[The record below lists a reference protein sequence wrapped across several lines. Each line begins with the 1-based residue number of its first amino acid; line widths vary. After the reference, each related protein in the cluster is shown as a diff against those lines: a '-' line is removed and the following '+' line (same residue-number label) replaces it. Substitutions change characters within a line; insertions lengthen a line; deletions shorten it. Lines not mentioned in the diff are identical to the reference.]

1 MQDMIAVDDKVLHC
15 ISRIIQEGMSGHTT
29 KCLYCKYAPECRHEF
44 ETTGNVLFIDIL
56 RELREKTSVDIALE
70 PETMQ
75 KNILHGS
82 WLEDYPELLREFT
95 NMSFDEQPDNL
106 RHPDILNHLHNLIV

>member
-1 MQDMIAVDDKVLHC
+1 MQDMITADDKVLHC
-15 ISRIIQEGMSGHTT
+15 IARMIQEGMSEDTT
-29 KCLYCKYAPECRHEF
+29 KCLYCKHAPECRCEF

-56 RELREKTSVDIALE
+56 RELKEKTSVDITLE

-82 WLEDYPELLREFT
+82 WLEDYPELLRQFT
-95 NMSFDEQPDNL
+95 NMSFEEQLDNL
-106 RHPDILNHLHNLIV
+106 RHPDILNHLHNPTV